1 MKEDAYKAS
10 LYINM
15 ANLLTHKED
24 YIQAI
29 NVYKKAYSYAERFND
44 TSNIGKINSNISR
57 CYYIIND
64 YKNAEQYALKSIKS
78 FCLNKDSLSLANSY
92 NNLGAI
98 LDKLN
103 QKQEALKAYYNAKRI
118 YERGKLTSKM
128 VSTLNNIGNTYK
140 DLGQYDSALY
150 YMQSALSLK
159 RKIGN
164 KKSICISLGNLSELY
179 IQLNKIDKA
188 EKLAT
193 EMLNIANQIN
203 NKTQQMYANYYLF
216 EIYKKKGNA
225 NMALNFFENY
235 FTLYD
240 SLNNVDFKERID
252 KMMTQMQIESKDL
265 KIEKLVK
272 DQKLKDTLIEN
283 QQTELKNKQLWTYFY
298 LFIILILILIISFAH
313 YILKSRVEKKQNFL
327 ENQMLLYRIQAL
339 THQINPHFIFNIL
352 NSIQYNVNENDIQT
366 ANK

>member
-1 MKEDAYKAS
+1 
-10 LYINM
+10 
-15 ANLLTHKED
+15 
-24 YIQAI
+24 
-29 NVYKKAYSYAERFND
+29 
-44 TSNIGKINSNISR
+44 
-57 CYYIIND
+57 
-64 YKNAEQYALKSIKS
+64 
-78 FCLNKDSLSLANSY
+78 
-92 NNLGAI
+92 
-98 LDKLN
+98 
-103 QKQEALKAYYNAKRI
+103 
-118 YERGKLTSKM
+118 
-128 VSTLNNIGNTYK
+128 
-140 DLGQYDSALY
+140 
-150 YMQSALSLK
+150 
-159 RKIGN
+159 
-164 KKSICISLGNLSELY
+164 
-179 IQLNKIDKA
+179 
-188 EKLAT
+188 
-193 EMLNIANQIN
+193 
-203 NKTQQMYANYYLF
+203 MYANYYLF

-283 QQTELKNKQLWTYFY
+283 LQTELKNKQLWTYFY
-298 LFIILILILIISFAH
+298 LFIILILILIISYAH
-313 YILKSRVEKKQNFL
+313 YILKSRIEKKQNFL